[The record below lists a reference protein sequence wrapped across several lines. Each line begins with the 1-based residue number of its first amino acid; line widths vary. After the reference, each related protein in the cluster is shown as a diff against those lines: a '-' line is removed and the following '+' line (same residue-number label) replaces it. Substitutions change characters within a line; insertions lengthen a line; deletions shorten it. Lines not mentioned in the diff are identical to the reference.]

1 MVGLKILYFHFLAH
15 TLQMAMYCIVG
26 FLVVVSVVILS
37 LVVVLVVVLV
47 VSVSSVVVFEGLHC
61 SCTYL
66 ARVAS
71 HVSACH
77 GGES

>member
-1 MVGLKILYFHFLAH
+1 
-15 TLQMAMYCIVG
+15 MAMYCIVG

-37 LVVVLVVVLV
+37 LVVVLVVVFVIVLV

>member
-1 MVGLKILYFHFLAH
+1 
-15 TLQMAMYCIVG
+15 MAMYCIVG
-26 FLVVVSVVILS
+26 FLVVVSIAILS
-37 LVVVLVVVLV
+37 LVVVLVVVFVIVLV

>member
-1 MVGLKILYFHFLAH
+1 
-15 TLQMAMYCIVG
+15 MYCIVC